1 MARMPLA
8 VVLSGALIL
17 SGMSPAAFAAA
28 APAPQPAQAS
38 APPAA
43 PRTGNQPPLPPGRA
57 VDLRDMN
64 GGADDD
70 LGIGL
75 IVLSWVAAGAL
86 LFLIF
91 SGDDDDDSSSPP
103 TGTF

>member
-1 MARMPLA
+1 MMRVPLA
-8 VVLSGALIL
+8 IVLSGALIS

-28 APAPQPAQAS
+28 APAPQPAQVS
-38 APPAA
+38 APQTGAS
-43 PRTGNQPPLPPGRA
+43 TGNQPPLPPGRA
-57 VDLRDMN
+57 VDLREMQ

-70 LGIGL
+70 IGIGV

-91 SGDDDDDSSSPP
+91 SGDDDDDSSP